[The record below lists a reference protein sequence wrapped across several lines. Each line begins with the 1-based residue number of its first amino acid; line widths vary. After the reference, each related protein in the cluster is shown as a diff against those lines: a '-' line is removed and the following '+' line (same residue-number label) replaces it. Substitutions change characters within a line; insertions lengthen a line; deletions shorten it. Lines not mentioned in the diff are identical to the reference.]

1 MQSSYK
7 PEWFSFNRRTAR
19 SVPRPGYRVSLAADL
34 LLSFFLL
41 PCLQCVITRHW
52 PCAKTVIWQAKTFPY
67 VPR

>member
-7 PEWFSFNRRTAR
+7 PEWFSLNRRTAW

-34 LLSFFLL
+34 LTR
-41 PCLQCVITRHW
+41 LQCVITRHW